1 VGRLVGPAH
10 TAVHFRRLEEA
21 TVTRFEIGDEEF
33 LLDGQPFRIISGA
46 LHYFRVHPA
55 QWRDRIRSARLM
67 GLNTIETY
75 VPWNMHEPRRGEFT
89 AIGPDG
95 RFDLVAFLRLVHEEG
110 MRAIV
115 RPGPYICAEWDGGGL
130 PSWLFDDPAVRPRSS
145 DPRFLAPV
153 TAYLNRVLALIAPL
167 QIERGGPVILVQVEN
182 EYGAYGADADYLRA
196 LVEITRS
203 AGITV
208 PLTTVDQ
215 PNGTMIRDGSLP
227 ELHKTASFGSQSRE
241 RLELLR
247 REQPTGP
254 LMCSEFWCG
263 WFDDWGAHHHTTS
276 TAAAAAELDAIL
288 SAGASVN
295 VYMFHGGT
303 NFGFTNGAN
312 DKGTYHPIVTSYDY
326 DAPLDEAGR
335 PTEKF
340 WAFREVIARYAP
352 VPELEAA
359 PPSPVPVFEA
369 PLGPGPELLPAA
381 AATEAWLDHAAV
393 PSMDEVGV
401 SDGLLAYRRRLT
413 GPDHPVVLSFA
424 EVRDRA
430 IVFLDGVRLG
440 VLSRS
445 LHERALTL
453 PRGNGE
459 LLVLVEDQGRVDY
472 GTRIGERKGLIGPAR
487 LDGEPLPDW
496 QTLRVDADGLAGAV
510 GPLPAESPA
519 SAAPRF
525 HLTEFRL
532 DAPADLFLDCSGWG
546 KGAAWVNGFPL
557 GRYWQAGPQRTL
569 YVPAGATRTGG
580 NRLVVLE
587 LDALVAPLARFVAA
601 PELGQTEF

>member
-1 VGRLVGPAH
+1 M
-10 TAVHFRRLEEA
+10 
-21 TVTRFEIGDEEF
+21 TRFEIGDDEF
-33 LLDGQPFRIISGA
+33 LLDGKPFRIISGA

-75 VPWNMHEPRRGEFT
+75 VPWNVHEPRPGEFT
-89 AIGPDG
+89 ETGPDG
-95 RFDLVAFLRLVHEEG
+95 RFDLIAFLRIVEDEG

-130 PSWLFDDPAVRPRSS
+130 PGWLLRDRTIRPRSS
-145 DPRFLAPV
+145 DPRFLEPA
-153 TAYLNRVLALIAPL
+153 TRYLSWVLGLVAPL
-167 QIERGGPVILVQVEN
+167 QVDRGGPVILVQVEN
-182 EYGAYGADADYLRA
+182 EYGAYGDDPHYLQV
-196 LVEITRS
+196 LTDTTRG

-215 PNGTMIRDGSLP
+215 PSSTMIRDGSLP
-227 ELHKTASFGSQSRE
+227 GLHKTASFGSQSRE
-241 RLELLR
+241 RLALLR

-276 TAAAAAELDAIL
+276 TAAAAAELDEIL

-295 VYMFHGGT
+295 IYMFHGGT

-340 WAFREVIARYAP
+340 WAFRDVIAKYAD
-352 VPELEAA
+352 VPDAA
-359 PPSPVPVFEA
+359 SDEPRRSPAFDAALRP
-369 PLGPGPELLPAA
+369 GPGLLESAGAVSAWVEHAEL
-381 AATEAWLDHAAV
+381 
-393 PSMDEVGV
+393 PSMDDAGRN
-401 SDGLLAYRRRLT
+401 GGFLAYRTQLT
-413 GPDHPVVLSFA
+413 GPDRPGVLSFDD
-424 EVRDRA
+424 VRDRA
-430 IVFLDGVRLG
+430 VVFLDGVRLG
-440 VLSRS
+440 VLSRE

-453 PRGNGE
+453 PRSHGE

-472 GTRIGERKGLIGPAR
+472 GPRIGEHKGLIGPAR
-487 LDGEPLPDW
+487 LDGEPLLRW
-496 QTLRVDADGLAGAV
+496 QTLDVDADRLAAQV
-510 GPLPAESPA
+510 DASPA
-519 SAAPRF
+519 ATSTSASPRF
-525 HLTEFRL
+525 HLAEFTL
-532 DAPADLFLDCSGWG
+532 DSPADLFLDSAGWG
-546 KGAAWVNGFPL
+546 KGNAWLNGFPL

-569 YVPAGATRTGG
+569 YVPAGATQAGS

-587 LDALVAPLARFVAA
+587 VDTLVSASARFLPA